1 MINKKTI
8 LFTAVLSVTFFVPML
23 SFGATTSVV
32 LAQSKSATLA
42 LSPSGSSVA
51 VGDIFSVAITLDTK
65 GNAVDGVDI
74 IYLNYNPALLE
85 AQDDDSAVAGT
96 QIGEGSLMS
105 NTLLN
110 SIDTASGKI
119 SFSQV
124 ADASSSYVGVGTL
137 ATVRFKALAAGTA
150 SVTFD
155 FTSGSTADTNV
166 ASDGAD
172 ILTAVTD
179 GSYAITSSSSVPDVA
194 PPVRSGGLP
203 TGTLGSGTVQT
214 TLSLATN
221 ENATCK
227 YGTTANVAYGA
238 LS

>member
-1 MINKKTI
+1 MNAVVWKIIISLFVATI
-8 LFTAVLSVTFFVPML
+8 FIPGFIK
-23 SFGATTSVV
+23 GATTSFVIT
-32 LAQSKSATLA
+32 QNKSASLA
-42 LSPSGSSVA
+42 LSPQTA
-51 VGDIFSVAITLDTK
+51 LLAAGDIFLAAITLDTK

-74 IYLNYNPALLE
+74 FYLNYNPSLLE
-85 AQDDDSAVAGT
+85 VQDDDSVMSGT
-96 QIGEGSLMS
+96 QIDQGSLMP

-110 SIDTASGKI
+110 SVDASSGKI

-155 FTSGSTADTNV
+155 FVSGNTADTNV
-166 ASDGAD
+166 ASDGVD

-227 YGTTANVAYGA
+227 YGTTA
-238 LS
+238 

>member
-1 MINKKTI
+1 MNAVVWKIIISLFVATI
-8 LFTAVLSVTFFVPML
+8 FIPGFIK
-23 SFGATTSVV
+23 GATTSFVIT
-32 LAQSKSATLA
+32 QNKSTSLA
-42 LSPSGSSVA
+42 LSPQTA
-51 VGDIFSVAITLDTK
+51 LLAAGDIFSVAITLDTK

-74 IYLNYNPALLE
+74 FYLNYNPALLE

-124 ADASSSYVGVGTL
+124 ADASVSYTGSSTL

-150 SVTFD
+150 NVTFD
-155 FTSGSTADTNV
+155 FTSGSTADANV

-179 GSYAITSSSSVPDVA
+179 GSYAITSS
-194 PPVRSGGLP
+194 
-203 TGTLGSGTVQT
+203 
-214 TLSLATN
+214 
-221 ENATCK
+221 
-227 YGTTANVAYGA
+227 
-238 LS
+238 